1 MPPIAKKQT
10 QNGTVALTKDAKTSV
25 LSRIAPVKK
34 TSVGRLKV
42 SVYGLPKCGKT
53 RFACTFPKPMLLI
66 GAEDGTDSV
75 QGVEGVDFV
84 QLQHTQE
91 MFDIIEL
98 LKTGKYASC
107 AVDTATKLRDMRI
120 SEIKG
125 LGKTVIQKSFG
136 FAGREEWMQCSADL
150 KEIFAALLDIPRT
163 QDLNVVVIAQE
174 GNRGK
179 EDSGSEELLRP
190 QIGGAV
196 GKALGDFIDAECS
209 YICQALIR
217 EQITRTIKT
226 VGSKV
231 VGGKTIGGRQLVVEE
246 KTGKKEYCIRI
257 GPHESYITGFRIGMD
272 RTSDIPDYIVD
283 PSYSKI
289 VAIIKGEQIE

>member
-1 MPPIAKKQT
+1 MPPIVKKQT
-10 QNGTVALTKDAKTSV
+10 QNGTVALTKNTKTDI

-42 SVYGLPKCGKT
+42 VVYGAPKVGKT

-75 QGVEGVDFV
+75 QGVDGVDFV

-107 AVDTATKLRDMRI
+107 AIDTASKLRDMRI

-125 LGKTVIQKSFG
+125 LDKTVIQKNFG
-136 FAGREEWMQCSADL
+136 FAGRDEWMQCSSDL

-174 GNRGK
+174 GNRSNEGS
-179 EDSGSEELLRP
+179 DSTELLRP

-196 GKALGDFIDAECS
+196 GKAVGDFIDAECS

-217 EQITRTIKT
+217 EQVVTSTKT
-226 VGSKV
+226 TGGKV
-231 VGGKTIGGRQLVVEE
+231 VNGKIIGGKPLTVET

-257 GPHESYITGFRIGMD
+257 GPHESYITGFRIGLD
-272 RTSDIPDYIVD
+272 REGDIPDFIIN
-283 PSYSKI
+283 PSYEK
-289 VAIIKGEQIE
+289 VVTIIKGEQV

>member
-1 MPPIAKKQT
+1 MPPIVKKQT
-10 QNGTVALTKDAKTSV
+10 QNGTVALVKDAKTNV

-42 SVYGLPKCGKT
+42 SVYGLPKVGKT

-75 QGVEGVDFV
+75 QGVDGVDFV

-107 AVDTATKLRDMRI
+107 AIDTATKLRDMRI

-150 KEIFAALLDIPRT
+150 KEIFAALLDLPRT
-163 QDLNVVVIAQE
+163 QELNVVVIAQE

-179 EDSGSEELLRP
+179 EDTSSEELLRP

-217 EQITRTIKT
+217 EQITRTTKT

-231 VGGKTIGGRQLVVEE
+231 VGGKTIAGRQIVVEE

-257 GPHESYITGFRIGMD
+257 GPHESYITGFRIGLG
-272 RTSDIPDYIVD
+272 REEEIPDYITN
-283 PSYSKI
+283 PSYTKV
-289 VAIIKGEQIE
+289 VALIRGEEVE